1 MHWGELEL
9 QNVIRNNLRFTLEVN
24 IGSYIATTV
33 QLNFEAICS
42 RYYNA
47 VKWKGS
53 TWKGKRT
60 LKNSVKVVISKNLY
74 FL

>member
-47 VKWKGS
+47 VKIYLQS
-53 TWKGKRT
+53 TCR
-60 LKNSVKVVISKNLY
+60 
-74 FL
+74 

>member
-24 IGSYIATTV
+24 IGCYIATTV
-33 QLNFEAICS
+33 QLNFETMCS

-47 VKWKGS
+47 VKIYLHV
-53 TWKGKRT
+53 R
-60 LKNSVKVVISKNLY
+60 
-74 FL
+74 

>member
-24 IGSYIATTV
+24 IGCYIATTV
-33 QLNFEAICS
+33 QLNFETMCS

-47 VKWKGS
+47 IKIY
-53 TWKGKRT
+53 
-60 LKNSVKVVISKNLY
+60 LHVIIERSGNL
-74 FL
+74 

>member
-24 IGSYIATTV
+24 IGCYIATTV
-33 QLNFEAICS
+33 QLNFETMCS

-47 VKWKGS
+47 VKIYLC
-53 TWKGKRT
+53 TC
-60 LKNSVKVVISKNLY
+60 
-74 FL
+74 

>member
-9 QNVIRNNLRFTLEVN
+9 QNVIRNNLRFTLEVEVN

-47 VKWKGS
+47 VKIYLC
-53 TWKGKRT
+53 TCR
-60 LKNSVKVVISKNLY
+60 
-74 FL
+74 